1 MLELGADITVGE
13 LCTILS
19 HIPSSFTVSFFGEA
33 EPALIANT
41 VDKTVLIDSKKW
53 FEQEGLS

>member
-1 MLELGADITVGE
+1 MLELGADLTVGE

-19 HIPSSFTVSFFGEA
+19 KIPSDFTISFFGEA

-41 VDKTVLIDSKKW
+41 VDKTVIIDSKKW
-53 FEQEGLS
+53 FEEEGLS